1 MKVLIAGAGRL
12 GEQAAHLLSATG
24 HQVTVIEQNK
34 TRLTELK
41 NHRSI
46 RLVHGDA
53 CEPNILENAGVLNT
67 DLLLAATGEDEDN
80 LVIALL
86 AKRQFAVPRTLARVN
101 DPDNTWLFDTRWGV
115 DVALPGAAPLV
126 SLIEEASGA
135 ADTVGLVRLADAGV
149 TLIETHIDD
158 HSKAAGRVLADIDL
172 PAGTVVAAV
181 VHDAHPV
188 VPAGDYRFHTG
199 DTVLVV
205 TTTATEHD
213 IHDAFQ

>member
-1 MKVLIAGAGRL
+1 MKVVVAGAGRL
-12 GEQAAHLLSATG
+12 GEQAAHLLAATG
-24 HQVTVIEQNK
+24 HHVTVIERDRA
-34 TRLTELK
+34 RLAELADG
-41 NHRSI
+41 HPI
-46 RLVHGDA
+46 RFVHGDA
-53 CEPNILENAGVLNT
+53 CEPTTLEKAGALNT

-101 DPDNTWLFDTRWGV
+101 DPDDAWLFDARWGV

-135 ADTVGLVRLADAGV
+135 VDTVGLVRLADAGV

-158 HSKAAGRVLADIDL
+158 HSSAAGRSVADIAL
-172 PAGTVVAAV
+172 PEDTVVATV

-188 VPAGDYRFHTG
+188 VPHRAYRFHTG

-205 TTTATEHD
+205 TTTATERD